1 MTSHKGYN
9 EPGPVWLIGPSCTRL
24 ALVVVLRFYVP
35 SPEVPFLALA
45 AAASLRLRSSFRP
58 DAAPS
63 SSARSAGRRRL
74 LRLLSIQTPGPGTL
88 EIIKRRPAFGRTS
101 GIRVGALY
109 SRHYP
114 PRKLGRDET
123 ACLSRSSFRSFF
135 LSRCSPRSLSRQ
147 PSPAALLAASRRR
160 VNVLLF
166 LFPWGSF
173 FPPSAFLRFSPREPL
188 SSHDPRRSLRK

>member
-9 EPGPVWLIGPSCTRL
+9 EPGSVWLIGPSCTRL
-24 ALVVVLRFYVP
+24 AFVVVLRFHVP
-35 SPEVPFLALA
+35 SPEVPFLAF
-45 AAASLRLRSSFRP
+45 AASASLHLRSSFRP
-58 DAAPS
+58 NASPS
-63 SSARSAGRRRL
+63 FSARSADRRL
-74 LRLLSIQTPGPGTL
+74 LRLLSIQTPGPGTV

-123 ACLSRSSFRSFF
+123 ASLSLSLSCFFFRY
-135 LSRCSPRSLSRQ
+135 SPRSLSH
-147 PSPAALLAASRRR
+147 SSFLSLSRRPPLHLH

-173 FPPSAFLRFSPREPL
+173 FSPGAFLRFSPREPL